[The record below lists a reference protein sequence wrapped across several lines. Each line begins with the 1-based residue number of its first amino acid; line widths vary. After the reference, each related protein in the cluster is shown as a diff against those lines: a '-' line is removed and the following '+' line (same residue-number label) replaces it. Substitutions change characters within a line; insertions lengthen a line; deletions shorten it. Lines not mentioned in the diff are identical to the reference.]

1 MNMVILKVSS
11 VTRFW
16 SIFQKQAVTLESMA
30 PNICFECVSE
40 SIVLCASFE
49 LYTMVLML
57 ILTLLS
63 VFEVG
68 SFIKNHVNS
77 SGFPHL

>member
-1 MNMVILKVSS
+1 MVIFKKGSS

-30 PNICFECVSE
+30 PNICFEYVSE
-40 SIVLCASFE
+40 SKVLCASFE
-49 LYTMVLML
+49 LYTMVFML